1 MLLSE
6 ENVQP
11 GVEVCFKSEIG
22 SKEKYFT
29 AIEICEFSVTAGV
42 RAKEPRD
49 YSVVGTKTERA
60 FNAMGALA
68 TIAFAFNTGILPE
81 VQVHAHHIYPP
92 SHITHIHTSHIHPP
106 FFFK

>member
-11 GVEVCFKSEIG
+11 GVEVCFKSEVV

-29 AIEICEFSVTAGV
+29 AIEICEFSVTTGV
-42 RAKEPRD
+42 KAKEPRD
-49 YSVVGTKTERA
+49 YSLVGTKTQRA
-60 FNAMGALA
+60 FNAIGALA

-81 VQVHAHHIYPP
+81 VQVH
-92 SHITHIHTSHIHPP
+92 THHIHPSIHLLYI
-106 FFFK
+106 